1 MECIS
6 KVKKTWRLNFLPL
19 PSTRRFELTCKK
31 GEKKTTLG
39 CGGGGGE
46 QGNKRQKSCPSQ
58 IVLSFPLKA
67 GRHLK
72 YLASKIHKSR
82 TAIYVNPCQN

>member
-39 CGGGGGE
+39 CGGGGVG
-46 QGNKRQKSCPSQ
+46 
-58 IVLSFPLKA
+58 
-67 GRHLK
+67 
-72 YLASKIHKSR
+72 
-82 TAIYVNPCQN
+82 

>member
-39 CGGGGGE
+39 CGGGGGVSKE
-46 QGNKRQKSCPSQ
+46 IRGKNLVHPKSS
-58 IVLSFPLKA
+58 SAF
-67 GRHLK
+67 H
-72 YLASKIHKSR
+72 
-82 TAIYVNPCQN
+82 

>member
-39 CGGGGGE
+39 CGGGGVSKEIRGK
-46 QGNKRQKSCPSQ
+46 NLVHPKSS
-58 IVLSFPLKA
+58 SAF
-67 GRHLK
+67 H
-72 YLASKIHKSR
+72 
-82 TAIYVNPCQN
+82 